1 MEFRTE
7 ITPAA
12 SRHTISHQDKILL
25 IGSCFTEHIGS
36 WLEELFFDV
45 CLNPSGIVYNPES
58 AAYTLERLL
67 SGKSYGPEELF
78 QTHGI
83 YHSFDHHSRFS
94 SASAEEMLMRINESQ
109 RAAADYLLRSKYLL
123 VTFGTS
129 WIYRLK
135 ENGAVVSN
143 CHKLP
148 EKLFE
153 RQRLSE
159 NDIVSRWESLI
170 QKIRESNPQIRILFT
185 VSPIR
190 HIKDTLHGNQL
201 SKAVLLLA
209 IDRLCAE
216 NEECEYFPSYEL
228 LMDDLRDYRF
238 YKEDMVH
245 PSETAVRYIRDK
257 FADTYFTPATRKLIK
272 ECIKIQKAL
281 THRPLHPESEAYK
294 RFLTQN
300 IQSIEHL
307 IEKNHFF
314 TFERTLT
321 LFKDRLKAIE
331 NPVIHKPQ

>member
-7 ITPAA
+7 ITPAP

-58 AAYTLERLL
+58 VAHTIEQLLE
-67 SGKSYGPEELF
+67 KKIYEAKDLF

-94 SASAEEMLMRINESQ
+94 SASAEEMLALINESQ
-109 RAAADYLLRSKYLL
+109 YAAAGYLRHSKYLL

-129 WIYRLK
+129 WVYELK
-135 ENGAVVSN
+135 ETGSVVSN

-148 EKLFE
+148 EKLFD
-153 RQRLSE
+153 RRRLSVE
-159 NDIVSRWESLI
+159 EIVGRWGSLI
-170 QKIRESNPQIRILFT
+170 GKMREYNPELRILFT

-216 NEECEYFPSYEL
+216 YDDCDYFPSYEL
-228 LMDDLRDYRF
+228 LLDDLRDYRF
-238 YKEDMVH
+238 YKEDMIH
-245 PSETAVRYIRDK
+245 PSESAIRYIRDK
-257 FADTYFTPATRKLIK
+257 FADTYFSPATQKLLK

-281 THRPLHPESEAYK
+281 IHRPLHPESDAYR

-300 IQSIEHL
+300 IQSIEYL

-314 TFERTLT
+314 TLERTLA
-321 LFKDRLKAIE
+321 LFKDRLNTIE
-331 NPVIHKPQ
+331 TTVIHKPQ